1 MRLEI
6 STEGG
11 DPTEVAVSRRR
22 SDATIWIDGRSYRAD
37 LRQVGRA
44 YELSLGDRVER
55 VWLAVDHDVV
65 YVHAFGRAW
74 SLEVF
79 DPVERSLQT
88 ADQEDTVTAPMPGT
102 VISIAVAAGD
112 EVHVGQVLVT
122 IESMKMQS
130 EMTASRDGRVE
141 RVHREVGETFDRGDA
156 LIALEPEDENVEE
169 ED

>member
-6 STEGG
+6 STEAG
-11 DPTEVAVSRRR
+11 DATEVAVSRRGT
-22 SDATIWIDGRSYRAD
+22 DATIYIDGRPYEAD
-37 LRQVGRA
+37 LHRVGRS
-44 YELSLGDRVER
+44 YELSLGDRVEK
-55 VWLAVDHDVV
+55 VWLAVDHDTV

-79 DPVERSLQT
+79 DPVERALEASVG
-88 ADQEDTVTAPMPGT
+88 EDTVTAPMPGT
-102 VISIAVAAGD
+102 VVSTAVAVGD
-112 EVHVGQVLVT
+112 EVHTGQVLVV

-130 EMTASRDGRVE
+130 EMTASRDGVVE

-156 LIALEPEDENVEE
+156 LISLEPEDDAVKE

>member
-11 DPTEVAVSRRR
+11 EPTEVAVSRRR
-22 SDATIWIDGRSYRAD
+22 ADATIWIGGRAYKAD
-37 LRQVGRA
+37 LRRVGRA
-44 YELSLGDRVER
+44 YELSLGDRVEK
-55 VWLAVDHDVV
+55 VWLAVDHDTV

-74 SLEVF
+74 NMEVF
-79 DPVERSLQT
+79 DPVERSLQES
-88 ADQEDTVTAPMPGT
+88 DREDTVSAPMPGT
-102 VISIAVAAGD
+102 VVSVAVAAGD

-130 EMTASRDGRVE
+130 EMTASREGRVE
-141 RVHREVGETFDRGDA
+141 RIHREVGETFDRGDA
-156 LIALEPEDENVEE
+156 LISLEPEDETVKE